1 MFTHHE
7 FEAVYEVL
15 VTCYLLILDLLS
27 NMEHYDMNQAFWC
40 TNMEQRLTVEQSVSA
55 QENHTKRMKI

>member
-7 FEAVYEVL
+7 FEAVYKVL

-40 TNMEQRLTVEQSVSA
+40 TNMEQRLTVEQSVL
-55 QENHTKRMKI
+55 ML

>member
-27 NMEHYDMNQAFWC
+27 NMEQYDMNQAFD
-40 TNMEQRLTVEQSVSA
+40 A
-55 QENHTKRMKI
+55 QIWNSDWRSSRVF